1 MTFDIKKFASQM
13 AQLNGVEVY
22 TYNDDNDFVKVEVV
36 NEDDKKEEA
45 ENEEKNKQEWG
56 CL

>member
-13 AQLNGVEVY
+13 EQLNGVEVY

-45 ENEEKNKQEWG
+45 ENEEKNKQE
-56 CL
+56 